1 MTAPAQKARI
11 LIVANRTASTAMLLQ
26 QVAESAKDGASF
38 MLVIPPE
45 HGRHHGPDWS
55 EEEALAL
62 LSRAAGDTVESV
74 PPGPDAV
81 DTIHA
86 VVDAGR
92 CDEIII
98 STAPEHLSR
107 WVHHDLVHR
116 IEHLGLPVRV
126 VPPEPDT
133 HISEELQQKL
143 PNRWSKLPLGDG
155 GAPGW

>member
-1 MTAPAQKARI
+1 MSQAKERLVVIGNGMAGCRAVEEVLKRDPGRYEVAIFGAEPRVNYNRI
-11 LIVANRTASTAMLLQ
+11 MLSPVLAGEKRFDDIIV
-26 QVAESAKDGASF
+26 
-38 MLVIPPE
+38 
-45 HGRHHGPDWS
+45 
-55 EEEALAL
+55 
-62 LSRAAGDTVESV
+62 
-74 PPGPDAV
+74 
-81 DTIHA
+81 
-86 VVDAGR
+86 
-92 CDEIII
+92 

-107 WVHHDLVHR
+107 WVHHDLPHR